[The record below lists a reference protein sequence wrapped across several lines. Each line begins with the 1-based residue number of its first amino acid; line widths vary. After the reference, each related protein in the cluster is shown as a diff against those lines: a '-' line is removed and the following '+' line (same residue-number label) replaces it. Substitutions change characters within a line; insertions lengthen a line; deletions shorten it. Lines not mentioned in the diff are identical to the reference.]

1 MSADTNQDGEWVVYP
16 KIIFEN
22 GQYKRVNMD
31 QAIDSG
37 NFINFGKDQKL
48 ATDFSANYK
57 TKKFKDFYQ
66 EESSYV
72 PVFKREKEET
82 SEEETTE
89 YIPLFNR
96 QGFDKDTEKSFTSA
110 FKFRGGSKVYDAGSE
125 ILYNLLKL
133 PKKLYDQTKQEA
145 IEDIKV
151 DIQKSIDGKSQRNLA
166 QDILAE
172 GRGPIYQYLR
182 SELEKD
188 LGIDESKMPSFFRAL
203 QGKTQNEIMQDL
215 NMRERS
221 IEEKQKILNETNK
234 IANQYLEESNKEY
247 KQYRQSRQ
255 KLYKDRGY
263 TEEEISLIGGV
274 SSLVPS
280 LTAFAASVFLRNP
293 KIMYSTLPVF
303 GALTKAEVYQSS
315 RFKGNSHEDALIN
328 AYGQTISEV
337 GTELL
342 PLSVITKSL
351 DRFIKG
357 NRVTLPKLLAG
368 GATTMVAEGTS
379 EQINTFAQ
387 TGVNYFLINRMSLDW
402 QLRTQAIRFM
412 KGQHLSKF

>member
-1 MSADTNQDGEWVVYP
+1 MSADTNQDGEWIVYP

-37 NFINFGKDQKL
+37 NFINFGEDQKL

-72 PVFKREKEET
+72 PLFDREEEEI
-82 SEEETTE
+82 SQEETTE